1 LRAPPPSPRQR
12 CLYAYF
18 VGTPMEEIP
27 YLKLPQHTVV
37 ELSPGPHGTT
47 VRHHNLD
54 PSFVDAT
61 V

>member
-1 LRAPPPSPRQR
+1 
-12 CLYAYF
+12 
-18 VGTPMEEIP
+18 MEEIP